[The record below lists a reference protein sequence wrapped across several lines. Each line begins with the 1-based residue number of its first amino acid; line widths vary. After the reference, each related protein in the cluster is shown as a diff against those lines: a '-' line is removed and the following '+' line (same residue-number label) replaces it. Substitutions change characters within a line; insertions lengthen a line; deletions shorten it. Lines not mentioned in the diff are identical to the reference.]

1 MAVPIYRFRNE
12 RQTIIDT
19 TPTQI
24 YGVTNPFMIGDVTT
38 DDISAVVLTLQI
50 SNNYGSATDVSVY
63 VTNGSTIW
71 YLVKDY
77 SILEGNAF
85 DPLSGN
91 LILTKDLTVVVVAS
105 GSTDLDIVMSLM
117 EISNAVSI

>member
-12 RQTIIDT
+12 RQSILDT

-24 YGVTNPFMIGDVTT
+24 YGVTDSFMLDDVST
-38 DDISAVVLTLQI
+38 DDVSAVVLTLQI
-50 SNNYGSATDVSVY
+50 ANNYVSDTEVSVY
-63 VTNGSTIW
+63 VTNGVSNW

-77 SILEGNAF
+77 NILSGNAF
-85 DPLSGN
+85 DPLAGN
-91 LILTKDLTVVVVAS
+91 LILTKDLTVVIEAG

-117 EISNAVSI
+117 EVSNAVSI